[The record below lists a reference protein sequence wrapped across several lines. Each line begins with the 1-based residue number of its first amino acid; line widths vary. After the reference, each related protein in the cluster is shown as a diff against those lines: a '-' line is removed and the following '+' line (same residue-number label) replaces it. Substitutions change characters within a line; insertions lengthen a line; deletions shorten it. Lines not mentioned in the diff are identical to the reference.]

1 MTILGIMEFFS
12 SVNWGTSQYII
23 SGEKGKTQT
32 RIQTGSSGGRSHFLS
47 LFCLFFFHVVF
58 EP

>member
-1 MTILGIMEFFS
+1 MTILGIMDFFSS

-23 SGEKGKTQT
+23 SGEKGNTKT
-32 RIQTGSSGGRSHFLS
+32 RIQTGSSGGGVL
-47 LFCLFFFHVVF
+47 FHVLF